1 MLTFIPFLLGPLAY
15 GVIALIIFSG
25 SIVVFSIPVLATRGR
40 AQILWFLAMGALI
53 TAEAAVLITLGIL
66 VDQGTIWN

>member
-40 AQILWFLAMGALI
+40 AQLLWFLAMGALI

>member
-15 GVIALIIFSG
+15 GVIALLIFSG

-40 AQILWFLAMGALI
+40 AQLLWFLAMGGLI

-66 VDQGTIWN
+66 IDQGTIWN